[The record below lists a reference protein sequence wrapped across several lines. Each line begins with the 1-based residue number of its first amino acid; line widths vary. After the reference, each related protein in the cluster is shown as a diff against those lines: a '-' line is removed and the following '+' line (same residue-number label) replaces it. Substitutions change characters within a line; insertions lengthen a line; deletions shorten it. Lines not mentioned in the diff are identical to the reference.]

1 MVDNIKAG
9 KKVKIKLTNKEVIDS
24 DVVLIAIGVQG
35 NYEDVFNSALDIS
48 SDRGFITTNKYM
60 QTNIKNIYAIGD
72 ISGPPWLAH
81 VASKE
86 GVLASEHISGKEVIP
101 IDYSCVPACTYC
113 NPEIAS
119 IGMTE
124 EAAKKEGY
132 KVKVGKFPLSASG
145 KAMAI
150 SKTEGFAKII
160 YDEKY
165 GELLGFHMIGEN
177 ATELISEIAVAK
189 RLEATYDEIID
200 IIHPHPTISEVIL
213 EATGDSMDESIHI

>member
-1 MVDNIKAG
+1 M
-9 KKVKIKLTNKEVIDS
+9 DS
-24 DVVLIAIGVQG
+24 GFVV
-35 NYEDVFNSALDIS
+35 
-48 SDRGFITTNKYM
+48 TNKYK
-60 QTNIKNIYAIGD
+60 QTNIDNIYAIGD

-86 GVLASEHISGKEVIP
+86 GMLASEHISDKEVVP
-101 IDYSCVPACTYC
+101 IDYSCIPACTYC
-113 NPEIAS
+113 SPEIAS

-124 EAAKKEGY
+124 ESAIKEGY

-189 RLEATYDEIID
+189 RLEATYNEIID